1 MNCWDVLRDYILQ
14 HKNEICL
21 SVNVLKSYNIDSQG
35 FYEYMKSIVE
45 QEEIETEKVWKKIN
59 GDNEKRYA
67 RCSIFNLDSKT
78 YLLDSVD
85 KTLSIINNENLDKD
99 TFVFNPEENE
109 YPYYGG

>member
-1 MNCWDVLRDYILQ
+1 MKRDMQDVL
-14 HKNEICL
+14 
-21 SVNVLKSYNIDSQG
+21 
-35 FYEYMKSIVE
+35 
-45 QEEIETEKVWKKIN
+45 
-59 GDNEKRYA
+59 
-67 RCSIFNLDSKT
+67 FNLDSKT